1 MVGTLQSS
9 VPPLKSARSNIA
21 SRNRTLS
28 LGTQAIALVNALAR
42 ESDEDSSL
50 LLACLRSG
58 CPWDV
63 IADTV
68 LRADGVMNQNLFARL
83 NQPHLLSNLDPSSSY
98 DNSTL
103 MAAPEYY
110 GSTLKNE
117 YQTYDLE
124 PPENIDRYRPWIQRR
139 FNRNLWKQNHIVTK
153 DNYIHNLDPTESSLL
168 TSSAHHRLGNMAL
181 ADAIGANH
189 WPASTQAM
197 QQRNLTAP
205 PWAAQCIHEI
215 DAPSEPFDIAFN
227 DLKTAASSLGSIDE
241 VCGTQVCF
249 EALDD
254 EAAFASAPLLSQI
267 IASLILSIKSDEP
280 ATSVTQYALMWA
292 EWTLWR
298 WMLAP
303 SPQTYQELPEIMKP
317 SNSQLFISHR
327 RMYDFI
333 IWPALR
339 EHVCN
344 LPDVDRRWLTEACV
358 TVRCDLDWATE
369 APVSRNME
377 TGKLELSPTL
387 KVRSFPHRW
396 SPSTDACPSLMSL
409 LRQLGQWA
417 LLYGHFCKTQTLMLG
432 YEYRNSWASECASRP
447 DECSDADKCSDAKT
461 RRVVR

>member
-1 MVGTLQSS
+1 MVGAMQSS
-9 VPPLKSARSNIA
+9 VPPMISARPNIA
-21 SRNRTLS
+21 SRNNTSS
-28 LGTQAIALVNALAR
+28 LGTQAIALVNALTR
-42 ESDEDSSL
+42 ESDEDSAL
-50 LLACLRSG
+50 LLASLRSG

-63 IADTV
+63 KACTV
-68 LRADGVMNQNLFARL
+68 FPADGVMNQNLFASL
-83 NQPHLLSNLDPSSSY
+83 NRPHLLSHFHPSSSY
-98 DNSTL
+98 NNSTL
-103 MAAPEYY
+103 MAAPEYH
-110 GSTLKNE
+110 GSRLKNR
-117 YQTYDLE
+117 YQTHDVGS
-124 PPENIDRYRPWIQRR
+124 PEDIDQYRPWIQRR
-139 FNRNLWKQNHIVTK
+139 FDRNLWKHNHVVTR
-153 DNYIHNLDPTESSLL
+153 DNYIHDLDPTKGSLL
-168 TSSAHHRLGNMAL
+168 ASSAHYRLGNMAF

-189 WPASTQAM
+189 WPASTQVM

-215 DAPSEPFDIAFN
+215 DSPSEPFDIAFN
-227 DLKTAASSLGSIDE
+227 ELMAATSSLGSIDM

-267 IASLILSIKSDEP
+267 IASLVLSIKSDEP

-369 APVSRNME
+369 AVVSRNIW
-377 TGKLELSPTL
+377 TDKLELNPTL
-387 KVRSFPHRW
+387 KVRSFSDRW
-396 SPSTDACPSLMSL
+396 NPFTDVCSGLMSL

-417 LLYGHFCKTQTLMLG
+417 LLCGHSCKTQTLMLG
-432 YEYRNSWASECASRP
+432 YEYRKSWASECASRP
-447 DECSDADKCSDAKT
+447 DECSDAKT
-461 RRVVR
+461 KRVVR